1 MSNKFTD
8 FEKNPLFTAKEL
20 NDAVSFTASIIS
32 EAVRTNNFN
41 MSDWQEYID
50 RWGYANYQTEEVLTH
65 IGDVICSTFNN
76 LKQWVR

>member
-8 FEKNPLFTAKEL
+8 FEKNPLFTTKEL

-50 RWGYANYQTEEVLTH
+50 RWGLANCQTEEVLTH

-76 LKQWVR
+76 LK